1 MEIIIKIK
9 REMITIKII
18 LREVYPNNI
27 NIPISLIL
35 DERFVAKII
44 PIKVILD
51 KIKDKERKLRNTNAM
66 APPLLP

>member
-1 MEIIIKIK
+1 MRTKIK

-18 LREVYPNNI
+18 FREVYPNNI
-27 NIPISLIL
+27 NMPISLIL
-35 DERFVAKII
+35 DEIFVAKII
-44 PIKVILD
+44 PIKVMLD